1 MRASVKRVAGRL
13 RIVDRRNFA
22 WGFASQGAS
31 SITNLGLSLLA
42 GRLLGPSSLGAIFV
56 GFSVYLLAM
65 GFLRSLIT
73 DPLTA
78 ATASLD
84 EDARRGATGSAITM
98 TLLLAVAATT
108 LLIVAAV
115 AVPGKIG
122 HGLVLFVPWLMP
134 ALVQDFWRS
143 VLFRDRRG
151 AAGALN
157 DTIWFIGMAI
167 TLPLVLLVR
176 TDWIVVANWGFGA
189 LVAATAGFIQCRVTP
204 AATRISWRWW
214 SSSAWKLG
222 RWLVAETLVYTV
234 ASQLLVFVL
243 AWIVGT
249 RSLGGLRAV
258 QTLFGPL
265 TLLAPAIALP
275 GLPALARVAGESADR
290 AIRLAIS
297 ICVVSVVITSCY
309 LAIAAAFG
317 DELLEQVFG
326 PSFTSFGSLILPVG
340 VGQILIAGTMGF
352 ALLLK
357 AQARGKALLGARV
370 VGAMSGL
377 ILVVALAVTHGVTGA
392 AWGMAVA
399 GGATSFALVA
409 YSIGGRTPPPKV
421 QVEREAR
428 EAVPPPRIA
437 E

>member
-1 MRASVKRVAGRL
+1 
-13 RIVDRRNFA
+13 
-22 WGFASQGAS
+22 
-31 SITNLGLSLLA
+31 
-42 GRLLGPSSLGAIFV
+42 
-56 GFSVYLLAM
+56 
-65 GFLRSLIT
+65 
-73 DPLTA
+73 
-78 ATASLD
+78 
-84 EDARRGATGSAITM
+84 M

-189 LVAATAGFIQCRVTP
+189 LVAATAGFIQCRITP

-258 QTLFGPL
+258 RRLFGPL

-275 GLPALARVAGESADR
+275 GLPALARVSGELADR

-297 ICVVSVVITSCY
+297 ICVLSVVITGCY

-317 DELLEQVFG
+317 DELLELVFG
-326 PSFTSFGSLILPVG
+326 PRSP
-340 VGQILIAGTMGF
+340 
-352 ALLLK
+352 
-357 AQARGKALLGARV
+357 R
-370 VGAMSGL
+370 SG
-377 ILVVALAVTHGVTGA
+377 
-392 AWGMAVA
+392 
-399 GGATSFALVA
+399 
-409 YSIGGRTPPPKV
+409 P
-421 QVEREAR
+421 
-428 EAVPPPRIA
+428 
-437 E
+437 

>member
-1 MRASVKRVAGRL
+1 MHAFVKRVAGRL
-13 RIVDRRNFA
+13 RIVERRNFA

-31 SITNLGLSLLA
+31 SVTNLALSLLA
-42 GRLLGPSSLGAIFV
+42 GRLLGPSDLGAIFV
-56 GFSVYLLAM
+56 GFSAYLLAM

-78 ATASLD
+78 ATAPLD
-84 EDARRGATGSAITM
+84 EDARHGATGSALTM

-108 LLIVAAV
+108 LLFVAAV

-122 HGLVLFVPWLMP
+122 HGLVLFVPWLIP

-143 VLFRDRRG
+143 VLFRDGRG

-157 DTIWFIGMAI
+157 DTLWFIGMAM
-167 TLPLVLLVR
+167 TLPLVLLVQ

-189 LVAATAGFIQCRVTP
+189 LVAATAGFIQCRVRLTS
-204 AATRISWRWW
+204 TRISWRWW
-214 SSSAWKLG
+214 STIAWKLG
-222 RWLVAETLVYTV
+222 RWLAAETVVYTV

-265 TLLAPAIALP
+265 SLLAPAIALP
-275 GLPALARVAGESADR
+275 GLPALTRVSAESADR

-297 ICVVSVVITSCY
+297 IGVVSVVMTGCY

-317 DELLEQVFG
+317 NELLEQVFG
-326 PSFTSFGSLILPVG
+326 PSFRSFGSLVLPVG
-340 VGQILIAGTMGF
+340 VGQILVAGTMGF

-357 AQARGKALLGARV
+357 AQTRGKALLGARV
-370 VGAMSGL
+370 VGAISSL
-377 ILVVALAVTHGVTGA
+377 ILVLALAVTHGVTGA
-392 AWGMAVA
+392 AWGIAAA
-399 GGATSFALVA
+399 GGATSIALVA
-409 YSIGGRTPPPKV
+409 YSIGGRIGPP
-421 QVEREAR
+421 REAR
-428 EAVPPPRIA
+428 ETMQPLGIV

>member
-1 MRASVKRVAGRL
+1 
-13 RIVDRRNFA
+13 
-22 WGFASQGAS
+22 
-31 SITNLGLSLLA
+31 LSLLA
-42 GRLLGPSSLGAIFV
+42 GRLLGPSALGAIFV
-56 GFSVYLLAM
+56 GFSTYLLAM

-84 EDARRGATGSAITM
+84 EDARRGATGSALKM
-98 TLLLAVAATT
+98 TLLLAATATT

-115 AVPGKIG
+115 ALPGMIG
-122 HGLVLFVPWLMP
+122 QGLFLFVPWLMP

-157 DTIWFIGMAI
+157 DTLWFIGMAM

-189 LVAATAGFIQCRVTP
+189 LVAATAGFIQCRVRPTS
-204 AATRISWRWW
+204 TRISWRWW
-214 SSSAWKLG
+214 STIAWKLG
-222 RWLVAETLVYTV
+222 RWLAAETLVYTV
-234 ASQLLVFVL
+234 ASQFVVFVL
-243 AWIVGT
+243 AWMVGT

-275 GLPALARVAGESADR
+275 GLPALTRVSAESPDR
-290 AIRLAIS
+290 AIRLAVS
-297 ICVVSVVITSCY
+297 IGALSVVMTGCY
-309 LAIAAAFG
+309 LAIAATFG
-317 DELLEQVFG
+317 DELLEQAFG
-326 PSFTSFGSLILPVG
+326 PSFSSFGSLVLPIG

-357 AQARGKALLGARV
+357 AQARGKALLGSRV
-370 VGAMSGL
+370 VGAAVGM
-377 ILVVALAVTHGVTGA
+377 ILVVTLAFTHGVTGA
-392 AWGMAVA
+392 AWGLAMA

-409 YSIGGRTPPPKV
+409 YSIGGRIRPPQV
-421 QVEREAR
+421 QEEWEAPREGM
-428 EAVPPPRIA
+428 PPLGIL